1 MLRRPLSSSERST
14 AVASQDEAYS
24 VLRSNLAVSLADLD
38 RPSVVVTSSQPGEGK
53 TATATNLARS
63 MALSGRRVVLVDLD
77 LRHPDCHKWFA
88 AHNEFGVA
96 DVLVDRRPVEE
107 CLQYVDVGRGRDSR
121 GSGLYLLST
130 GKLLRNPAEVLD
142 ARRTADLLDALA
154 RQADLVLIDTPPV
167 LLVADTL
174 VIGRMAAGA
183 VLVVEPRRTPVAA
196 VQRAKDALT
205 RNQCRILGL
214 VINKYQARDA
224 PDATYGYGYGYGYGS
239 DDDGAGGE
247 DRSGTIGAT
256 DNGRYGQAP

>member
-1 MLRRPLSSSERST
+1 MLRRPYSSSERDT
-14 AVASQDEAYS
+14 ATASQDEAYR

-53 TATATNLARS
+53 TATAANLARS
-63 MALSGRRVVLVDLD
+63 MALAGRRVVLVDLD

-96 DVLVDRRPVEE
+96 DVLVDSRPVPD
-107 CLQYVDVGRGRDSR
+107 CLQYIDLGSRDPR
-121 GSGLYLLST
+121 RSGLYLLST
-130 GKLLRNPAEVLD
+130 GKLVRNPAEVLD
-142 ARRTADLLDALA
+142 ARRTADLLDTLA

-174 VIGRMAAGA
+174 VVGRMAAGA
-183 VLVVEPRRTPVAA
+183 LLVVEPRRTALAA

-224 PDATYGYGYGYGYGS
+224 PDATYGYGYGYGYGYEETTPDSGDGS
-239 DDDGAGGE
+239 DG
-247 DRSGTIGAT
+247 S
-256 DNGRYGQAP
+256 DNGRYGTEP